1 VILFVEP
8 ISRNIGMYVPAYP
21 LPILEIGSFVKSNL
35 PGVEIGIISVPV
47 DYGLPLTQAG
57 KDQVYGDL
65 LRDIC
70 EMNPTG
76 IGISCTAISQ
86 AEEVVRLCELIKEMD
101 PGIFIFL
108 GGYFPTLYYEEIF
121 SKTSAVDLIVIG
133 EGEVPSLMICELL
146 ERGENPRNGSIPN
159 LAWRENGRISS
170 TKRGE
175 RFDLSRKAALNLE
188 LLKYPRSYEI
198 LPYAFSRGCPFKCNY
213 CMEDSIRPVRR
224 EVPHQII
231 KKDLT
236 SLSQQSSAQTLLIS
250 DALFKSFDL
259 FPFIRLLDMKV
270 SFETRSDVLDP
281 SILSQIADIC
291 GALALGF
298 ESASYNTLR
307 RMNKVK
313 DRDQYERYISNT
325 IKIFN
330 EAVKE
335 EIPLMVFMIAG
346 YPGDTEA
353 DLKESLRFV
362 RKLSGN
368 GGEGGYI
375 FKIGECHAYP
385 KTRVYDQARAL
396 PNIVFDNDGVF
407 GQNIVRQPSKHLDFE
422 TILKYTREIFN
433 LSNYTPK
440 FQTRLLD
447 MMPFFRLPSH
457 ALQDDTIPD
466 ICFMGGDRAVLNV
479 RGESLSA
486 LKGLIPSLTLKYK
499 EWMSSQRS
507 MRSLSL

>member
-1 VILFVEP
+1 
-8 ISRNIGMYVPAYP
+8 MYVPAYP
-21 LPILEIGSFVKSNL
+21 LPLMEIASYVKSNI
-35 PGVEIGIISVPV
+35 PQMEVGVISMPV
-47 DYGLPLTQAG
+47 DYGLPLTREG
-57 KDQVYGDL
+57 KERIYGEFLKDL
-65 LRDIC
+65 SD
-70 EMNPTG
+70 MNPKG
-76 IGISCTAISQ
+76 VGISCTAIAQ
-86 AEEVVRLCELIKEMD
+86 AEEVIHLSELIKEYD
-101 PGIFIFL
+101 PDIFVFI
-108 GGYFPTLYYEEIF
+108 GGYFPSIYYEEIL
-121 SKTSAVDLIVIG
+121 SKTSAVDVVVIG
-133 EGEVPSLMICELL
+133 EGEIPAVKIIEFLVKGRNPLN
-146 ERGENPRNGSIPN
+146 ENIAN
-159 LAWRENGRISS
+159 LSWKQDGHIQVNKKGV
-170 TKRGE
+170 
-175 RFDLSRKAALNLE
+175 RFDLAKKVTLDLE
-188 LLKYPRSYEI
+188 LLRYPRAYDI
-198 LPYAFSRGCPFKCNY
+198 LPYAFSRGCPFNCNY
-213 CMEDSIRPVRR
+213 CLEDSIRPVRR
-224 EVPHQII
+224 EVPPQITRR
-231 KKDLT
+231 DLR

-259 FPFIRLLDMKV
+259 FPFIRSLEMKV
-270 SFETRSDVLDP
+270 NFETRSDVLDP

-298 ESASYNTLR
+298 ESASYDTLR

-313 DRDQYERYISNT
+313 DRDHYERYIANT

-353 DLKESLRFV
+353 DLEESLRFV

-385 KTRVYDQARAL
+385 KTKVYDQARAL

-422 TILKYTREIFN
+422 TILSYTREIFN

-447 MMPFFRLPSH
+447 MMPFFRLPSR

-466 ICFMGGDRAVLNV
+466 ICFMGGDRTVLNV

-486 LKGLIPSLTLKYK
+486 LRELIPSLTLKYK

-507 MRSLSL
+507 MRSLPL